1 MSDSLQALDWDDLVG
16 RLGSA
21 EELASSAREAGAL
34 LRKRQVA
41 GAADLLR
48 LCFAYVL
55 VGRFSLRTLA
65 AWAEQR
71 GVASMSDVAMLKRL
85 KASADWVGGLVSEL
99 LAERCPEAFAGLCGD
114 LRMMAVDA
122 TVVAPP
128 GPKRVYWMV
137 HTVFDLATLKL
148 CSVEVTDRHEAE
160 RLSRGAEAGELRIA
174 DRAHAKA
181 DDLARVVEAGAD
193 FLVRAP
199 SNYPRLLDGQGQLL
213 DRLALCREAGKKGV
227 LDLSVSVQDGKSK
240 VEMPARVVI
249 LPMPPEAAEK
259 ARRAARRLAA
269 KARYKP
275 SLAGIEMAGYLVL
288 LTSLPPDDWPP
299 GRLASTYRLRW
310 QIELAFKRMKSLVGL
325 EDLRAKD
332 PDLARLWI
340 NTALLA
346 ALLAE
351 DDLPALDPEAPDSLP
366 LAA

>member
-1 MSDSLQALDWDDLVG
+1 MSDSLRALDWDELVG

-21 EELASSAREAGAL
+21 EELEASAREAGAL
-34 LRKRQVA
+34 RRRRRVA

-55 VGRFSLRTLA
+55 GGFSLRTLA

-71 GVASMSDVAMLKRL
+71 ALASMSDVAMLKRL
-85 KASADWVGGLVSEL
+85 KASADWVGSLVSAL
-99 LAERCPEAFAGLCGD
+99 LAERCPEAVAGLPGG
-114 LRMMAVDA
+114 LRIMAVDA
-122 TVVAPP
+122 TVVAPA
-128 GPKRVYWMV
+128 GPKRDYWMV
-137 HTVFDLATLKL
+137 HTVFDLSRLQL
-148 CSVEVTDRHEAE
+148 CSVAVTDRHEAE
-160 RLSRGAEAGELRIA
+160 RLSRGAVAGELRIA
-174 DRAHAKA
+174 DRAHARA
-181 DDLARVVEAGAD
+181 TDLAETVAAGAD

-199 SNYPRLLDGQGQLL
+199 SNYPRLLDGEGQLL
-213 DRLALCREAGKKGV
+213 DRLTLCREAGEKGV
-227 LDLSVSVQDGKSK
+227 LDRAVRVQDGKSK
-240 VEMPARVVI
+240 VEVAARVVI
-249 LPMPPEAAEK
+249 LPLPPEAAEK
-259 ARRAARRLAA
+259 TRQAARRLAS

-275 SLAGIEMAGYLVL
+275 SEAAIEMAGYLVL
-288 LTSLPPDDWPP
+288 LTSLAPADWPP
-299 GRLASTYRLRW
+299 DRLAATYRLRW

-332 PDLARLWI
+332 DDLARLWI

>member
-1 MSDSLQALDWDDLVG
+1 MSDSLHALDWDELVG

-21 EELASSAREAGAL
+21 EELEVSAREAGAL

-55 VGRFSLRTLA
+55 GRFSLRTLA

-71 GVASMSDVAMLKRL
+71 ALASMSDVAILKRL
-85 KASADWVGGLVSEL
+85 KGSADWVGGLVSEL
-99 LAERCPEAFAGLCGD
+99 LTERYPEALTGLSGG
-114 LRMMAVDA
+114 LRMIAVDA

-128 GPKRVYWMV
+128 GPKQAYWMV
-137 HTVFDLATLKL
+137 HTAFDLSTLKL
-148 CSVEVTDRHEAE
+148 YSVEVTDRHEAE
-160 RLSRGAEAGELRIA
+160 RLSRGGAKAGELRIA
-174 DRAHAKA
+174 DRAHAKG
-181 DDLARVVEAGAD
+181 DDLARVVEAGAE

-213 DRLALCREAGKKGV
+213 DRLALCREAGDKGV
-227 LDLSVSVQDGKSK
+227 LDRSVRVQDGKSK
-240 VEMPARVVI
+240 VEVAARVVI
-249 LPMPPEAAEK
+249 LPLPPEAAEK

-275 SLAGIEMAGYLVL
+275 SQAGIEMAGYLVL
-288 LTSLPPDDWPP
+288 LTSLAPDDWPP
-299 GRLASTYRLRW
+299 ERLASTYRLRW

>member
-1 MSDSLQALDWDDLVG
+1 MSDSLQALDWGELVG

-21 EELASSAREAGAL
+21 AELEASAREAGAL

-41 GAADLLR
+41 GAVDLLR

-55 VGRFSLRTLA
+55 GRFSLRTLA

-71 GVASMSDVAMLKRL
+71 GLASMSDVAMLKRL
-85 KASADWVGGLVSEL
+85 KASADWVGSLVSLL
-99 LAERCPEAFAGLCGD
+99 LAERCPEAVAGLPGG

-128 GPKRVYWMV
+128 GPKRDYFMV
-137 HTVFDLATLKL
+137 HTVFDLSRLQL
-148 CSVEVTDRHEAE
+148 CSVEVTDRHDAE
-160 RLSRGAEAGELRIA
+160 RLSRGARPGELRIA
-174 DRAHAKA
+174 DRAYARA
-181 DDLARVVEAGAD
+181 TDLARAVAAGAD

-199 SNYPRLLDGQGQLL
+199 SNYPRLLDSEGQVL
-213 DRLALCREAGKKGV
+213 DRLALCREAAEKGV
-227 LDLSVSVQDGKSK
+227 LDRSVQVQDGKSK
-240 VEMPARVVI
+240 LAVAARVVI
-249 LPMPPEAAEK
+249 FPLPPEAAEK

-269 KARYKP
+269 KASYAP
-275 SLAGIEMAGYLVL
+275 SQAGIEMAGYLVL
-288 LTSLPPDDWPP
+288 LTSLAPDDWPP
-299 GRLASTYRLRW
+299 ERLASTYRLRW

>member
-1 MSDSLQALDWDDLVG
+1 MSDSLQALDWDDLVE

-21 EELASSAREAGAL
+21 EALERSAREAGAL
-34 LRKRQVA
+34 LRKRQVTS
-41 GAADLLR
+41 AADLLR

-55 VGRFSLRTLA
+55 GRFSLRTLA

-71 GVASMSDVAMLKRL
+71 ALASMSDVALLNRL

-99 LAERCPEAFAGLCGD
+99 LAERYAEAVAGLNGG

-128 GPKRVYWMV
+128 GPKRAYWMV
-137 HTVFDLATLKL
+137 HTVFDLSQLKL
-148 CSVEVTDRHEAE
+148 CSVEVSDRHEAE
-160 RLSRGAEAGELRIA
+160 RLSRGGVKAGELRIA

-181 DDLARVVEAGAD
+181 QDLAQVVEAGGE

-199 SNYPRLLDGQGQLL
+199 SNSPRLLDSQGHLL
-213 DRLALCREAGKKGV
+213 DRLSLCRKAGETGV
-227 LDLSVSVQDGKSK
+227 LDRPVRIQNGKSK
-240 VEMPARVVI
+240 VEVAARLVI
-249 LPMPPEAAEK
+249 LPLPPEVAEK

-275 SLAGIEMAGYLVL
+275 SEAGIEMAGYLML
-288 LTSLPPDDWPP
+288 LTSLAPDHWPP
-299 GRLASTYRLRW
+299 ERLASTYRLRW

-332 PDLARLWI
+332 PDLARMWI

>member
-1 MSDSLQALDWDDLVG
+1 MSDSLQVLDWDELVG
-16 RLGSA
+16 RLGSV
-21 EELASSAREAGAL
+21 EELEASALEAGAFV
-34 LRKRQVA
+34 RRRRVTSA
-41 GAADLLR
+41 VDLLR

-55 VGRFSLRTLA
+55 GRYSLRTLA

-71 GVASMSDVAMLKRL
+71 GLASMSDVAMLKRL

-99 LAERCPEAFAGLCGD
+99 LSARCPEAVAGLSGG
-114 LRMMAVDA
+114 LRLMAVDA

-128 GPKRVYWMV
+128 GPKRAYWMV
-137 HTVFDLATLKL
+137 HTVFDLSRLKL
-148 CSVEVTDRHEAE
+148 CSVEVTDRREAE
-160 RLSRGAEAGELRIA
+160 RLSRGGAQAGELRIA

-181 DDLARVVEAGAD
+181 QDLAVVVEGGAE

-199 SNYPRLLDGQGQLL
+199 SNYPRLIDGHGQLL
-213 DRLALCREAGKKGV
+213 DRLALCRQAGEQGG
-227 LDLSVSVQDGKSK
+227 LDRPVRIQDGKSRR
-240 VEMPARVVI
+240 ELTARVVI
-249 LPMPPEAAEK
+249 LPLPPEAAEK

-275 SLAGIEMAGYLVL
+275 SEAGIEMAGYLVL
-288 LTSLPPDDWPP
+288 LTSLAQNDWPP
-299 GRLASTYRLRW
+299 ERLASTYRLRW

-351 DDLPALDPEAPDSLP
+351 DDLPALDPEAPDALP

>member
-1 MSDSLQALDWDDLVG
+1 MSDSLHALDWDDLVG
-16 RLGSA
+16 RLGSVEA
-21 EELASSAREAGAL
+21 LEASAREAGAL

-55 VGRFSLRTLA
+55 GRFSLRTLA

-71 GVASMSDVAMLKRL
+71 AVASMSDVAMLKRL
-85 KASADWVGGLVSEL
+85 KASADWVGGLASDL
-99 LAERCPEAFAGLCGD
+99 LAERCPEAFAGLDGG

-128 GPKRVYWMV
+128 GPKRAYWMV
-137 HTVFDLATLKL
+137 HTVFDLSQLKL
-148 CSVEVTDRHEAE
+148 HSVEVSDRHEAE
-160 RLSRGAEAGELRIA
+160 RLWRGGAKAGELRIA

-181 DDLARVVEAGAD
+181 NDLAQVVAAGAD

-199 SNYPRLLDGQGQLL
+199 SNSPRLLDGEGQLL
-213 DRLALCREAGKKGV
+213 DRLALCREAGEKGV
-227 LDLSVSVQDGKSK
+227 LDQAVRVQDGKSK
-240 VEMPARVVI
+240 VEVAARVVI
-249 LPMPPEAAEK
+249 LPLPPQAAEK
-259 ARRAARRLAA
+259 ARQAARRLAS

-275 SLAGIEMAGYLVL
+275 SEAGIEMAGYLVL
-288 LTSLPPDDWPP
+288 LTSLAPDDWPP
-299 GRLASTYRLRW
+299 ERLAATYRLRW

-351 DDLPALDPEAPDSLP
+351 DDLPALDPEAPDSPP

>member
-1 MSDSLQALDWDDLVG
+1 MSDVLQVSDWDELVE

-21 EELASSAREAGAL
+21 EALGASAR
-34 LRKRQVA
+34 VA
-41 GAADLLR
+41 GAFLRPRQVTSAVDLLR

-55 VGRFSLRTLA
+55 GRHSLRTLA

-71 GVASMSDVAMLKRL
+71 ALASMSDVAMLRRL
-85 KASADWVGGLVSEL
+85 KASAGWVGELVSEL
-99 LAERCPEAFAGLCGD
+99 LAARCPEAVAGSSGG

-128 GPKRVYWMV
+128 GPKRSYWVV
-137 HTVFDLATLKL
+137 HTVFDLSKL
-148 CSVEVTDRHEAE
+148 QLHAVEVTDRRQAE
-160 RLSRGAEAGELRIA
+160 RLSRGGPRAGELRIA

-181 DDLARVVEAGAD
+181 RDLALVVEAGAE

-199 SNYPRLLDGQGQLL
+199 SNAPRLTDEAGQVL
-213 DRLALCREAGKKGV
+213 DRLALCRQAGEHGV
-227 LDLSVSVQDGKSK
+227 LDRSVKIQDGATKLE
-240 VEMPARVVI
+240 VAARVVI
-249 LPMPPEAAEK
+249 LPLPPEAAEK
-259 ARRAARRLAA
+259 ARRAARRLAVT
-269 KARYKP
+269 ARYTP
-275 SLAGIEMAGYLVL
+275 SEAAIEMAGHLVL
-288 LTSLPPDDWPP
+288 LTSLAPDHWPP
-299 GRLASTYRLRW
+299 ERLASTYRLRW
-310 QIELAFKRMKSLVGL
+310 QIELAFKRMKSLIGL

>member
-1 MSDSLQALDWDDLVG
+1 MSASLQVLDWDELVG

-21 EELASSAREAGAL
+21 EELEASAREAGAL

-55 VGRFSLRTLA
+55 GRLSLRTLA

-71 GVASMSDVAMLKRL
+71 ALASMSDVAMLKRL

-99 LAERCPEAFAGLCGD
+99 LAERCPEAVAGLSGG
-114 LRMMAVDA
+114 LRLLAVDA

-128 GPKRVYWMV
+128 GPKRAYWMV
-137 HTVFDLATLKL
+137 HTVFDLSRLTL
-148 CSVEVTDRHEAE
+148 CSVEVTDRHHAE
-160 RLSRGAEAGELRIA
+160 RLSRGGAKAGELRIA

-181 DDLARVVEAGAD
+181 DDLAQVVEDGAE

-213 DRLALCREAGKKGV
+213 DRLTLCRQAGEAGV
-227 LDLSVSVQDGKSK
+227 LDRPVRIQDGKSK
-240 VEMPARVVI
+240 REAAGRVVI
-249 LPMPPEAAEK
+249 LPLPPEAAEK

-275 SLAGIEMAGYLVL
+275 SPDGIEMAGYLVL
-288 LTSLPPDDWPP
+288 LTSLPPDPWPP
-299 GRLASTYRLRW
+299 ERLAATYRLRW
-310 QIELAFKRMKSLVGL
+310 QVELAFKRMKSLVGL

>member
-1 MSDSLQALDWDDLVG
+1 MSESLQALDWDELVA
-16 RLGSA
+16 RLGST
-21 EELASSAREAGAL
+21 EELEVSARTCRAL
-34 LRKRQVA
+34 LRKRQVVSAA
-41 GAADLLR
+41 GLLR

-55 VGRFSLRTLA
+55 GRFSLRTLA

-71 GVASMSDVAMLKRL
+71 ALASMSDVAMLKRL
-85 KASADWVGGLVSEL
+85 RASADWVGALVSEL
-99 LAERCPEAFAGLCGD
+99 LAERCPEALAGFSGGPRLV
-114 LRMMAVDA
+114 AVDA

-128 GPKRVYWMV
+128 GPKRAYWMV
-137 HTVFDLATLKL
+137 HTVFDLSRLTL
-148 CSVEVTDRHEAE
+148 CSVEVTDRREAE
-160 RLSRGAEAGELRIA
+160 LLSRGGVKAGELRIA

-181 DDLARVVEAGAD
+181 NGLAEVVEAGAD

-199 SNYPRLLDGQGQLL
+199 SNYPRLLDCQGRLV
-213 DRLALCREAGKKGV
+213 DRLALCREAGKNGV
-227 LDLSVSVQDGKSK
+227 LDRPVRVQDGKSK
-240 VEMPARVVI
+240 VEVAARVVI
-249 LPMPPEAAEK
+249 LPLPPEAAEK
-259 ARRAARRLAA
+259 SRRAARRLAA

-275 SLAGIEMAGYLVL
+275 SQAGIEMAGYLVL
-288 LTSLPPDDWPP
+288 LTSLPSHNWTPEQ
-299 GRLASTYRLRW
+299 LASTYRLRW
-310 QIELAFKRMKSLVGL
+310 QIELAFKRMKSLIGL